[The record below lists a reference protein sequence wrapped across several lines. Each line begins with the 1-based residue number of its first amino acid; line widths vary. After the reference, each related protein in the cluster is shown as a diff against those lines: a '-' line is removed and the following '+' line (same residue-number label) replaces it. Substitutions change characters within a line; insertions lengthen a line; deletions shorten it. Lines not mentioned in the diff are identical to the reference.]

1 MKYIRDLLSRKSS
14 RPAKA
19 DPVEPVSVEP
29 VPVETTPVEAV
40 PVDVAPQEELPQD
53 TKPNMLSAEELRA
66 QEAEKQRKF
75 AEVEA
80 AARAQAEE
88 EEAKA
93 AAEILEKI
101 NASVGEDAAAPVN
114 IWDIEDEEAEV
125 AEAPEPAPTP
135 RRRRNQTRVLGFDSS
150 EGDVVSMFDKAEKTS
165 GAARP
170 KFPVGWILVVEGP
183 GRGECFS
190 LEAGMSQIGRGDDQ
204 AVKLDFG
211 DNSISRVNHA
221 AVVYDP
227 ETHSFML
234 GHGGK
239 KNIVRLN
246 GTPVISNETLN
257 SGDRIKLGET
267 TLHFVALCTQEF
279 NWNDDS
285 NPEESE
291 DVAIA

>member
-1 MKYIRDLLSRKSS
+1 MSFFRNFLSRKAS
-14 RPAKA
+14 KA
-19 DPVEPVSVEP
+19 EASKEVERTV
-29 VPVETTPVEAV
+29 
-40 PVDVAPQEELPQD
+40 VDIAPQEDVPLD
-53 TKPNMLSAEELRA
+53 TRPNMLSAEELRA
-66 QEAEKQRKF
+66 QEAEKERKF

-80 AARAQAEE
+80 AAMAQIAEEEAKAAE

-93 AAEILEKI
+93 AADILEKI
-101 NASVGEDAAAPVN
+101 NASVGEEAAMPAAPVN
-114 IWDIEDEEAEV
+114 IWDIEDDGPELAATPEA
-125 AEAPEPAPTP
+125 APSP
-135 RRRRNQTRVLGFDSS
+135 RRRRNQTRVLGFDNPQS
-150 EGDVVSMFDKAEKTS
+150 DVVSMFDTAEKAT
-165 GAARP
+165 GAARA
-170 KFPVGWILVVEGP
+170 KFPVGWLLVVEGP

-190 LEAGMSQIGRGDDQ
+190 LEAGMSEIGRGDDQ
-204 AVKLDFG
+204 AIKLDFG

-246 GTPVISNETLN
+246 GTPVISNETLTT
-257 SGDRIKLGET
+257 GDQIKLGET
-267 TLHFVALCTQEF
+267 TLHFVALCTAEF
-279 NWNDDS
+279 NWNDGS

>member
-1 MKYIRDLLSRKSS
+1 MSIFRNFLSRKASGAESS
-14 RPAKA
+14 EQ
-19 DPVEPVSVEP
+19 VERTV
-29 VPVETTPVEAV
+29 
-40 PVDVAPQEELPQD
+40 VDIAPQEDMPLD
-53 TKPNMLSAEELRA
+53 TRPNMLSAKELRA
-66 QEAEKQRKF
+66 QEAEKERKF

-80 AARAQAEE
+80 AAMAQAAE

-93 AAEILEKI
+93 AADILEKI
-101 NASVGEDAAAPVN
+101 NASVGEEAAMPAAPVN
-114 IWDIEDEEAEV
+114 IWDIEDDAPELTA
-125 AEAPEPAPTP
+125 APEPAPSP
-135 RRRRNQTRVLGFDSS
+135 RRRRNQTRVLGFDNPQ
-150 EGDVVSMFDKAEKTS
+150 GDVVSMFDTAEKATA
-165 GAARP
+165 AARA
-170 KFPVGWILVVEGP
+170 KFPVGWMLVVEGP

-204 AVKLDFG
+204 AIKLDFG

-246 GTPVISNETLN
+246 GAPVISNETLTT
-257 SGDRIKLGET
+257 GDRIRLGET
-267 TLHFVALCTQEF
+267 TLHFVALCTAEF
-279 NWNDDS
+279 NWSDGS

>member
-1 MKYIRDLLSRKSS
+1 MKYIRDLLSRKSGGATK
-14 RPAKA
+14 P
-19 DPVEPVSVEP
+19 DPVEP
-29 VPVETTPVEAV
+29 TPV
-40 PVDVAPQEELPQD
+40 DLAPHEELPQD
-53 TKPNMLSAEELRA
+53 TGPVMLSAKELRA
-66 QEAEKQRKF
+66 QEAERERKF

-80 AARAQAEE
+80 AALAQAAE

-93 AAEILEKI
+93 AADILEKI
-101 NASVGEDAAAPVN
+101 NASVVEEAATPAAPVN
-114 IWDIEDEEAEV
+114 IWDIEDDETEV

-135 RRRRNQTRVLGFDSS
+135 RRRRNQTRVLGFDNA

-165 GAARP
+165 GAVRA
-170 KFPVGWILVVEGP
+170 KFPVGWMLVVEGP
-183 GRGECFS
+183 GRGECFA

-204 AVKLDFG
+204 AIKLDFG

-227 ETHSFML
+227 ETHNFML

-246 GTPVISNETLN
+246 GAPVISNETL
-257 SGDRIKLGET
+257 STGDRIKLGET
-267 TLHFVALCTQEF
+267 TLHFVALCTEEF